1 MFPLSAITIIL
12 KYIDHIWKVERFW
25 SNFQNFYN
33 LLKTTNELLR
43 KILYLALG
51 NESFPAVRE
60 AFNMWHLRHAL
71 PSNGCIAY
79 SRDELLHFYGNC
91 VKNTHDRA
99 ARVKRTTCR
108 MRAQIK
114 WSAVDG
120 NIAMQVSY
128 VSLCGWHCNV
138 MRVGKCHSAE
148 GWRNAKVQQTYAR
161 MRFGNPP

>member
-43 KILYLALG
+43 KMLDIALG
-51 NESFPAVRE
+51 RVFPQCERRSTCGICATHYHQMG
-60 AFNMWHLRHAL
+60 A
-71 PSNGCIAY
+71 
-79 SRDELLHFYGNC
+79 LHFYGNC

-120 NIAMQVSY
+120 NIALQVSY

-138 MRVGKCHSAE
+138 MRVGKRHSAE
-148 GWRNAKVQQTYAR
+148 GWRNAKVQQTDAR